1 MSQRPL
7 VPLRWYEV
15 LLLRF
20 LANSPRIE
28 QIYVMQDPPEDE
40 APEDAGELNPRDQ
53 QRREE
58 YINYLEAMYQG
69 PSSAD

>member
-28 QIYVMQDPPEDE
+28 QIYVMQDPPED
-40 APEDAGELNPRDQ
+40 AGELNPRDQ